1 MTLLRRFGVFA
12 IVVSFAL
19 PMMAQTFRGGIA
31 GTVADSTGAVVPAAT
46 VKILNNATGLTRE
59 QTSTA
64 SGDFSFPDLPPGL
77 YKVTVGK
84 AGFQNAQLDNV
95 EVAVGKIASLP
106 VTLGVAAQTQ
116 TVEVQAAAV
125 QLEANSSALNQV
137 VNTRAVQEIP
147 LNGRDFRQLLY
158 LSSGYN
164 QSNSMNGNR
173 ANQNNWQIDGT
184 DNNDFWHNS
193 EAVNQGSISGL
204 PGVTLP
210 IESIDQFNQQA
221 GGGADFGRNPGSMV
235 NVVVKSGTNA
245 FHGTGYYYNRNEYF
259 AESSPFSPA
268 GSKVKLRNEQYGF
281 SLGGPVIK
289 NHTFFFINWEKQKY
303 VIGNQISATV
313 PSDAWISA
321 ATAEMQKFN
330 IAVNPVMRA
339 TYQNLWPAKSH
350 GAPATTSNYFSSD
363 DNFGKSH
370 NGIAKIDQ
378 NFGSNNTL
386 SLRAFMGTGEAAQYA
401 GGSVFRDYYQVVPS
415 RQHNFDAIW
424 TSVISARLVNQVL
437 TGVNYFA
444 QTFNDQNTGFNPPSW
459 GFNTGVTNP
468 SDFGSPNFTISGF
481 DNGMVGQTDQLGRI
495 DITGHVT
502 DNLSYNFGPH
512 ALKFGAEYRRARV
525 DGFYRRQ
532 TRGAFT
538 FDGSQGPWA
547 GDKSASDQIKSLS
560 DFLAGYLPPGAGQ
573 IATGDPQR
581 VYYVSSFEWWAQDNW
596 QVNPHLNLNL
606 GLRYTYNG
614 RFHAD
619 DISIFDPRK
628 PGGLGILGQNL
639 DALYPADYNN
649 FAPRFGFAYTP
660 KRGGKLVV
668 RGAYG
673 IYYDIINANLFVDN
687 RAGSDAGRGVSRNPG
702 GTRAVYVINNPN
714 AVTITQGA
722 YIFGSA
728 IPQPPFTAY
737 TVSQDLRSPYVQNF
751 NLNVQY
757 QLTRNTLFQI
767 GYVGNQARK
776 LPYTHNINQPLPA
789 ATTAISAQARRPYN
803 ALFPQ
808 FSGITELSDEANS
821 HYNALQTSF
830 RTNSWHGLSSQFQYT
845 FGHALDEQSTPRN
858 NRPTDNYNLARD
870 YSNANFDYR
879 HLFSGYIIYEVPQL
893 GHSMPRLTKGWQLN
907 SYITY
912 DSGNPFDLT
921 VSPDISNTR
930 NRFDHPVEIG
940 DPYAGIVQPP
950 TVNGRYVNGIIW
962 YNPAAFRNPDPGTF
976 GTFKRNTLYAPDFK
990 SFDFSIFKN
999 TPITERVSTQFRVEI
1014 FNLFNALNLGNPN
1027 QGNPSATLSGGGL
1040 ILGTRNGGSAPGIGF
1055 GEPRNVQ
1062 FALKVIF

>member
-1 MTLLRRFGVFA
+1 MTSIRRIAQFTICVCLFISG
-12 IVVSFAL
+12 L
-19 PMMAQTFRGGIA
+19 TAQTFRGGMA
-31 GTVADSTGAVVPAAT
+31 GTVVDPTGAVVPGAT
-46 VKILNNATGLTRE
+46 VKIANRATGLARQQET
-59 QTSTA
+59 TP
-64 SGDFSFPDLPPGL
+64 SGDFSFPDLPPGI
-77 YKVTVGK
+77 YHVTIAK
-84 AGFQNAQLDNV
+84 TGFKTAELDGV

-106 VTLGVAAQTQ
+106 VTIGVAEQQ
-116 TVEVQAAAV
+116 QMIEVQAAAV
-125 QLEANSSALNQV
+125 ALEANSSALNAV
-137 VNTRAVQEIP
+137 VNSRAVQEIP

-158 LSSGYN
+158 LSPGYN
-164 QSNSMNGNR
+164 QNGSMNGNR

-235 NVVVKSGTNA
+235 NVVVKSGSNE
-245 FHGTGYYYNRNEYF
+245 FHGTAYYFNRNEYF
-259 AESSPFSPA
+259 ASPSPFSPV
-268 GSKVKLRNEQYGF
+268 GTGGKLRNEQYGV
-281 SLGGPVIK
+281 SLGGPIIK

-303 VIGNQISATV
+303 VIGNQISATT
-313 PSDAWISA
+313 PSDAWIAA
-321 ATAEMQKFN
+321 ATAVMQKYN
-330 IAVNPVMRA
+330 VAVNPVMRA

-350 GAPATTSNYFSSD
+350 SAPATTSNYFSTD

-370 NGIAKIDQ
+370 NGVIKIDQ
-378 NFGSNNTL
+378 NFGFRNTL
-386 SLRAFMGTGEAAQYA
+386 SLRAFLGTGEAAQYA

-424 TSVISARLVNQVL
+424 TSVITARLVNQVL

-444 QTFNDQNTGFNPPSW
+444 QTFNDQSTGANPPSW

-468 SDFGSPNFTISGF
+468 SDFGSPNFTITGF

-495 DITGHVT
+495 DITGHIT

-512 ALKFGAEYRRARV
+512 ALKVGAEFRRARV

-538 FDGSQGPWA
+538 FDGSQGPWS
-547 GDKSASDQIKSLS
+547 GDNTLGSAAPQLRSLA
-560 DFLAGYLPPGAGQ
+560 DFLAGFLPAGAGQ

-581 VYYVSSFEWWAQDNW
+581 VYYVRSFEWWAQDNW
-596 QVNPHLNLNL
+596 QVNPNLNLNY

-614 RFHAD
+614 RLSAD
-619 DISIFDPRK
+619 DISIFYPK
-628 PGGLGILGQNL
+628 VAGGLGFPGQNI

-660 KRGGKLVV
+660 RRGGKLVV

-673 IYYDIINANLFVDN
+673 IYYDIVNANLFVDN
-687 RAGSDAGRGVSRNPG
+687 RAGSDAGRGTSRNPG
-702 GTRAVYVINNPN
+702 GQRPVFVINNPS

-737 TVSQDLRSPYVQNF
+737 TVSQDFRSPYVQNF
-751 NLNVQY
+751 NFNVQY
-757 QLTRNTLFQI
+757 QITRSALFQI

-776 LPYTHNINQPLPA
+776 LPYTHNINQPFP
-789 ATTAISAQARRPYN
+789 TASTAVSAQARRPYN
-803 ALFPQ
+803 AQFPT
-808 FSGITELSDEANS
+808 FSGITELATEANS
-821 HYNALQTSF
+821 HYNALQTSL

-845 FGHALDEQSTPRN
+845 FGHAEDEQSAPRN
-858 NRPTDNYNLARD
+858 NRPTDNYDLARD
-870 YSNANFDYR
+870 YSNASFDFR

-893 GHSMPRLTKGWQLN
+893 GHALPRLTRGWQLN

-921 VSPDISNTR
+921 VSADRSNTR
-930 NRFDHPVEIG
+930 NRSDRPVQLG
-940 DPYAGIVQPP
+940 DPFSGIIQKP
-950 TVNGRYVNGIIW
+950 TVNGRYTSGIVW
-962 YNPAAFRNPDPGTF
+962 FNTAAFRDPDLGTF
-976 GTFKRNTLYAPDFK
+976 GTLKRNAFYGPDFK

-1027 QGNPSATLSGGGL
+1027 TSLSGGGL
-1040 ILGTRNGGSAPGIGF
+1040 ILGTRHGGDAPGIGF

-1062 FALKVIF
+1062 FAMKVVF